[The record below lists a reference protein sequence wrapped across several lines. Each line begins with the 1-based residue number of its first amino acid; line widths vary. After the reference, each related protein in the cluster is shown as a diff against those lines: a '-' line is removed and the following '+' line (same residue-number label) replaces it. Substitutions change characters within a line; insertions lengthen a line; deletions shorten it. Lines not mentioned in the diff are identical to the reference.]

1 MARIT
6 TASPMTDTPNSPK
19 ESRPPEGA
27 APLPSPAPAH
37 PTAPA
42 FTPTLALLVALTA
55 LAGVV
60 WLAIDGAGSQ
70 AKLRQQMVDY
80 LARGDRANAEA
91 RQLADRADSVTRALD
106 NRIENVEQRLTEWQ
120 NQQAAMEA
128 LYRNLARTRDEWVL
142 GEIEQMLFTADQQLQ
157 LAGNIHSALNAL
169 QAADQILQRQQRPAM
184 IPLRR
189 ALAADIDALR
199 SRPQRD
205 VVGSVARVDALI
217 DSVDGWPLRHQFRLQ
232 AEAQTASPRPPTGLA
247 ALWADLRSLIRIQY
261 SGDRD
266 LAAVSPDGGVLLR
279 ENVRLR
285 LTAARYAMIRGD
297 EAQVSRELGLG
308 AEWVQRY
315 FNERDPSVRSA
326 LQQIGLLRPGTVAV
340 EAPQIAASLEAL
352 RQARQAF
359 ERQG

>member
-1 MARIT
+1 MAPT
-6 TASPMTDTPNSPK
+6 MTEPKTPPDETGPTPSASASATK
-19 ESRPPEGA
+19 
-27 APLPSPAPAH
+27 

-42 FTPTLALLVALTA
+42 FTPTLALLVASAA

-60 WLAIDGAGSQ
+60 WLAIDGARSQ
-70 AKLRQQMVDY
+70 SKLRQQMVDY

-91 RQLADRADSVTRALD
+91 RQLADRADSVSRAVD
-106 NRIENVEQRLTEWQ
+106 GRIEGIEQRLTEWQ
-120 NQQAAMEA
+120 NQQAAMEV

-157 LAGNIHSALNAL
+157 LAGNIHGALNAL

-199 SRPQRD
+199 NRPQRD

-217 DSVDGWPLRHQFRLQ
+217 AGVDDWPLRHQFRLQ
-232 AEAQTASPRPPTGLA
+232 AEAATSPAAPVTGLA
-247 ALWADLRSLIRIQY
+247 ALWADLRSLVRIQY
-261 SGDRD
+261 SGNRD
-266 LAAVSPDGGVLLR
+266 LAAISPDGGVLLR

-285 LTAARYAMIRGD
+285 LTAARYGMIRGD
-297 EAQVSRELGLG
+297 ETQVSRELGLT
-308 AEWVQRY
+308 AEWVQRH
-315 FNERDPSVRSA
+315 FNERDPTVRSA
-326 LQQIGLLRPGTVAV
+326 LQQIGQLRPGTVAV
-340 EAPQIAASLEAL
+340 EAPRIGSSLEAL

>member
-1 MARIT
+1 
-6 TASPMTDTPNSPK
+6 MTDTPDLPN
-19 ESRPPEGA
+19 ENRPPEGA
-27 APLPSPAPAH
+27 VQAPRPAPAQ

-42 FTPTLALLVALTA
+42 FTPTLALLVALAA

-60 WLAIDGAGSQ
+60 WLAIDGARSQ
-70 AKLRQQMVDY
+70 GKLRQQMVDY
-80 LARGDRANAEA
+80 LARGDRTNTEA
-91 RQLADRADSVTRALD
+91 RQLADRADSISRAFD
-106 NRIENVEQRLTEWQ
+106 SRIEGIEQRLTEWQ

-157 LAGNIHSALNAL
+157 LAGNVHGALNAL

-205 VVGSVARVDALI
+205 VVGSVARLDALI
-217 DSVDGWPLRHQFRLQ
+217 AATDEWPLRHQFRLQ
-232 AEAQTASPRPPTGLA
+232 AEAPSMPATTPTGLA

-297 EAQVSRELGLG
+297 EAQASRELGQC
-308 AEWVQRY
+308 ADWIQRY
-315 FNERDPSVRSA
+315 FNERDPAVRA
-326 LQQIGLLRPGTVAV
+326 VLQQISQLRPGTVTV
-340 EAPQIAASLEAL
+340 EAPRIGASLEAL

>member
-1 MARIT
+1 MT
-6 TASPMTDTPNSPK
+6 PTMTEPTADNSP
-19 ESRPPEGA
+19 ESRQELHQDVRDDPPR
-27 APLPSPAPAH
+27 

-42 FTPTLALLVALTA
+42 FTPTLALIVALVAV
-55 LAGVV
+55 AGCV
-60 WLAIDGAGSQ
+60 WLAFDAARSQ
-70 AKLRQQMVDY
+70 AKLRQQMTEY
-80 LARGDRANAEA
+80 LARGDRTNAETRA
-91 RQLADRADSVTRALD
+91 LADRAEGIARTLD
-106 NRIENVEQRLTEWQ
+106 NRMEAIEQRLTEWQ

-142 GEIEQMLFTADQQLQ
+142 GEIEQMLLTADQQLQ
-157 LAGNIHSALNAL
+157 LAGNIHGALNAL

-189 ALAADIDALR
+189 ALASDIDALR

-217 DSVDGWPLRHQFRLQ
+217 SGVDDWPLRHQFRLQ
-232 AEAQTASPRPPTGLA
+232 PQAEAASNTPASGLA
-247 ALWADLRSLIRIQY
+247 ALWADLRSLIRVQY

-266 LAAVSPDGGVLLR
+266 LAAVSPEGGILLR

-285 LTAARYAMIRGD
+285 LTSVRHAMLRGD
-297 EAQVSRELGLG
+297 EALVSRELGLS

-315 FNERDPSVRSA
+315 FNDRAPSVRA
-326 LQQIGLLRPGTVAV
+326 AVQQIGQLRPGTAPV
-340 EAPQIAASLEAL
+340 EPPQIGASLEAL
-352 RQARQAF
+352 RQARRAF

>member
-1 MARIT
+1 MTEPAPSNPS
-6 TASPMTDTPNSPK
+6 ASQAD
-19 ESRPPEGA
+19 A
-27 APLPSPAPAH
+27 APEARQDAYANPPR

-42 FTPTLALLVALTA
+42 FTPTLALIVALVAV
-55 LAGVV
+55 AGCV
-60 WLAIDGAGSQ
+60 WLAFDAARNQ
-70 AKLRQQMVDY
+70 AKLRQQMTEY
-80 LARGDRANAEA
+80 LARGDRANAETRA
-91 RQLADRADSVTRALD
+91 LADRAEGITRTLDSRMEA
-106 NRIENVEQRLTEWQ
+106 IEQRLTEWQ

-142 GEIEQMLFTADQQLQ
+142 GEIEQMLLTADQQLQ
-157 LAGNIHSALNAL
+157 LAGNIHGALNAL

-205 VVGSVARVDALI
+205 VVGSVARIDALI
-217 DSVDGWPLRHQFRLQ
+217 GGVDDWPLRHQFRLQ
-232 AEAQTASPRPPTGLA
+232 PQPETTGSAPARGLA

-266 LAAVSPDGGVLLR
+266 LAAVSPDGGILLR

-285 LTAARYAMIRGD
+285 LTSARHAMLRGD
-297 EAQVSRELGLG
+297 EVLASRELGLS

-315 FNERDPSVRSA
+315 FNDRAPEVRAA
-326 LQQIGLLRPGTVAV
+326 LQQIGQLRPGTTAV
-340 EAPQIAASLEAL
+340 EPPQIAASLEAL
-352 RQARQAF
+352 RQTRRTF